1 MRRVIDTSLASLLVI
16 SLVVAVFLGSRPVSP
31 PTPVKA
37 TARVLAKGTFYLDIG
52 GSSSLG
58 TQPTGIAT
66 DNGHRTLTGYAND
79 LVVLEKR
86 RGVTLNLYHVG
97 CPGET
102 VQSMLDTKTGDH
114 CYTPPSTQLSRAIT
128 YLKNHHSQPGVVTI
142 DLGLNNIRPCIAHT
156 TIGLAC
162 AAQQT
167 TLVGDDLPI
176 ILKDLKDAAGSQ
188 VRFVGFEYDDPF
200 LQRYF
205 NGSAGPEF
213 ASETLS
219 VMNTFNAALKVVYG
233 AANVAVADLPATFK
247 SDDATLVTLDNVGT
261 MPENVAEICELT
273 WMCQPAPFGPDDHPD
288 NEGYMDI
295 AEAIDA
301 NLPAAT
307 W

>member
-1 MRRVIDTSLASLLVI
+1 MRRAVDISLASLLVV
-16 SLVVAVFLGSRPVSP
+16 SLVVAVYLGSRPVAP
-31 PTPVKA
+31 PAPVKA
-37 TARVLAKGTFYLDIG
+37 TATVSPHGTFYLDIG

-66 DNGHRTLTGYAND
+66 DNGHRTLLGYAND
-79 LVVLEKR
+79 LVVLEQR

-102 VQSMLDTKTGDH
+102 VQSMLNTSTGDH
-114 CYTPPSTQLSRAIT
+114 CYTPPTTQLSRAIK
-128 YLKNHHSQPGVVTI
+128 YLKNHHNQPGVVTI

-167 TLVGDDLPI
+167 TLVSDDLPI
-176 ILKDLKDAAGSQ
+176 ILKDLNSAAGPQ

-205 NGSAGPEF
+205 NGAGGPEF
-213 ASETLS
+213 ASETLL
-219 VMNTFNAALKVVYG
+219 VMNRFNAALEGVY
-233 AANVAVADLPATFK
+233 AAAHVAVADLPATFK
-247 SDDATLVTLDNVGT
+247 NNDAAPVTLDNVGT
-261 MPENVAEICELT
+261 MPANVAEICELT

-288 NEGYMDI
+288 DEGYMDI